1 MPTKI
6 EKDSLTGTETT
17 GHEWDG
23 IKELNN
29 PLPRW
34 WLYVLY
40 ATIIWSVAYW
50 FVFPALPGISGYT
63 KGLLGYDQRSALDAQ
78 LAQAYER
85 QGVFRDAVA
94 NASLADIRT
103 DAEILP
109 FAIAGGRA
117 AFADNCAPCHG
128 LGGAGQAGG
137 YPSLADDAWIWG
149 GTLDD
154 IHTTL
159 QVGIRSDHLDTRWSE
174 MPGFGEL
181 EILSPEEIDDVAE
194 YVLNLSGAGTDAAAA
209 ARGAETYEIQ
219 CLACHG
225 EDGTG
230 LAELGAPN
238 LADQI
243 WLYGGDK
250 DSVVAQ
256 IARPQQG
263 VMPAWSGRLDE
274 STVKMLA
281 VYVHTLGGGQ

>member
-6 EKDSLTGTETT
+6 EKDAITGTETT

-34 WLYVLY
+34 WLYVMY
-40 ATIIWSVAYW
+40 ATIIWSVGYW
-50 FVFPALPGISGYT
+50 FVFPAIPWLDGYT
-63 KGLLGYDQRSALDAQ
+63 KGLLGYDQRTALDAQ
-78 LAQAYER
+78 LATAYER
-85 QGVFRDAVA
+85 QGVFRDAIA
-94 NASLADIRT
+94 NTSLAEIRT

-128 LGGAGQAGG
+128 LGGAGQSGG
-137 YPSLADDAWIWG
+137 FPSLADDAWIWG
-149 GTLDD
+149 GSLDD

-159 QVGIRSDHLDTRWSE
+159 EVGIRSDHLDTRWSE
-174 MPGFGEL
+174 MPAFGEL
-181 EILSPEEIDDVAE
+181 GILTADEIDEVAE
-194 YVLNLSGAGTDAAAA
+194 YVLSLSGQPVNAEVAL
-209 ARGAETYEIQ
+209 RGAETYEIQ

-225 EDGTG
+225 DGG
-230 LAELGAPN
+230 VGIAELGGPN
-238 LADQI
+238 LSDQI
-243 WLYGGDK
+243 WLFGSDK
-250 DSVVAQ
+250 DSVVTQ
-256 IARPQQG
+256 IAQPRHG

>member
-6 EKDSLTGTETT
+6 EKDAITGTETT

-34 WLYVLY
+34 WLYVMY
-40 ATIIWSVAYW
+40 ATIIWSVGYW
-50 FVFPALPGISGYT
+50 FVFPAIPWIDGYT
-63 KGLLGYDQRSALDAQ
+63 KGLLGYDQRTALDAQ
-78 LAQAYER
+78 LATAYER
-85 QGVFRDAVA
+85 QGVFRDAIA
-94 NASLADIRT
+94 NTPLDEIRT

-128 LGGAGQAGG
+128 LGGAGQSGG
-137 YPSLADDAWIWG
+137 FPSLADDAWIWG

-159 QVGIRSDHLDTRWSE
+159 EVGIRSDHLDTRWSE
-174 MPGFGEL
+174 MPAFGAL
-181 EILSPEEIDDVAE
+181 EILTSDEIDEVAE
-194 YVLNLSGAGTDAAAA
+194 YVLSLSGQPVNADVAL
-209 ARGAETYEIQ
+209 RGAETYEIQ

-225 EDGTG
+225 DGG
-230 LAELGAPN
+230 AGVAELGGPD
-238 LADQI
+238 LSDQI
-243 WLYGGDK
+243 WLYGGDR
-250 DSVVAQ
+250 DSVIMQ
-256 IARPQQG
+256 IAEPRHG
-263 VMPAWSGRLDE
+263 VMPGWSGRLDE